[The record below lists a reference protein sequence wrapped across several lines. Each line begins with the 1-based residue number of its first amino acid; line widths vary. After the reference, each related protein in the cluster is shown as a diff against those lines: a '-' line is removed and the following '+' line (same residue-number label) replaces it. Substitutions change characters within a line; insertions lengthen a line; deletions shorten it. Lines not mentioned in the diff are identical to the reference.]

1 MYKIDTDKKYVNV
14 QDVHIALNTLQ
25 FKQRSNKY
33 INNLEMWYKERNT
46 QKTEQIFF
54 KIDGTKKNV
63 KTLAMERIYY
73 IF

>member
-46 QKTEQIFF
+46 QKTEQFFF

>member
-14 QDVHIALNTLQ
+14 QDIHIALNTFQ

-46 QKTEQIFF
+46 QKTEQFF
-54 KIDGTKKNV
+54 
-63 KTLAMERIYY
+63 
-73 IF
+73 